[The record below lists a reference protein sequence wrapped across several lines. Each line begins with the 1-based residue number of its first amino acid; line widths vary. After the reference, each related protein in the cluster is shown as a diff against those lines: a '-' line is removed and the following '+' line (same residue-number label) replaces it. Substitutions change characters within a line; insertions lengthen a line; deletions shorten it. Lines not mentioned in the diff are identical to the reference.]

1 MDWGWAMTEAAN
13 GSGMVSR
20 GVGRDGPGRAD
31 RAAPAAVAGMRQV
44 LTDVGAFGAVVLE
57 MPLRAYQLQ
66 VARAVLDSI
75 AAGRGLT
82 FTVMM
87 VPKGYAHPR
96 AAGRTASPAAPGP
109 RLP

>member
-1 MDWGWAMTEAAN
+1 MDWGWAMTEAADR
-13 GSGMVSR
+13 SGRVSR
-20 GVGRDGPGRAD
+20 GVGRDASGRAD
-31 RAAPAAVAGMRQV
+31 RAAPATVAGMRQV
-44 LTDVGAFGAVVLE
+44 LTDVGAFGAVVLA

-82 FTVMM
+82 FTVLMA
-87 VPKGYAHPR
+87 PKGYGHPR
-96 AAGRTASPAAPGP
+96 AACRTALPAAQGP